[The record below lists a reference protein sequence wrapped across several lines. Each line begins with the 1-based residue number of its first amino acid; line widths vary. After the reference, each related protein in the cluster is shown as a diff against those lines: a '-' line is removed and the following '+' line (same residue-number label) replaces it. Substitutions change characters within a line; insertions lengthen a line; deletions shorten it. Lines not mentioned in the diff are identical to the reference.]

1 MEKDNTYRKLEKDFA
16 AIRDERGT
24 QANTA
29 NRIGSAFLSL
39 LSYIG
44 SAAFLRKDVIDT
56 AEQVMTFLKGIVAKA
71 VSYFQGIVNK
81 GDIKNDGDITNTGN
95 ISNAGDITNTGNISN
110 AGGITNTGNIMT
122 KNLTVTGKATFFE
135 LEILKAKAA
144 GGIIIQSAAT
154 FKVDDYEETDDGYA
168 CYQLAEKDGK
178 VLRQMCRKGDQML
191 CHGGL
196 NLTAASPDPSK
207 GGGAGTPTAN
217 HYYWRLVTDAPAQ
230 PVERGGKKY
239 LKIVL
244 SKTESATG
252 SDKPQVGDEL
262 AQVGNRV
269 DADRQCVNIS
279 SAYNSLDEGL
289 LAPYWAKYVGVDDF
303 QLENHRETFLAR
315 NDNQIVGRLLVKGS
329 SGEIRPVPVLLG
341 EWKSG
346 KEYGYYDSVTHDGRQ
361 WLCVAVRGTKTTEEP
376 GKGDAWML
384 LVDKGKNGQD
394 GRTSYFH
401 VKYAD
406 VASPTSSSQMND
418 TSGDYMGTYVD
429 FTQADSD
436 DPRRYTWVRTKGAQ
450 GADGTQ
456 GVPGKNGADGR
467 TSYLHIKYSNDGG
480 GTFTSNGGEDAGD
493 YIGQYVDFNMRDS
506 GNPRDYKWA
515 LVKGKDGRDGRD
527 GVDGRDGRN
536 GVNGADGTDGKDG
549 KDGENGKDSVSYAL
563 VPLEEKVVAYL
574 TDDKGKLVDV
584 ELKYKVR
591 KSVGERVSFVT
602 DLAAEGMTLEV
613 SGGLGDFGADG
624 ERFFILESVLYEDN
638 YDSYAVTLTKG
649 GNVVDRRVLPIT
661 FKPKVVF
668 DIDTK
673 NGEIRR
679 DITNVKGDMNSFKE
693 TINDTSNT
701 VGNLSKEFTQ
711 MKQTSKEIS
720 MTVNNGTRPNLLW
733 GSDLD
738 LSGVQDV
745 INRAYAQ
752 GDIIKKKTEEK
763 AEWKRSRDNAGSDDD
778 RMRYQEGMDDCDR
791 EIAQAQGEVAKCKEA
806 IGKRLGVGLNATR
819 VESKEWFEYLKGG
832 GVGGADAIK
841 AKVAAVNGEGNYY
854 AGLYWQIGFGA
865 KSNVK
870 VKPKTK
876 YTFSFWIRTE
886 ILQGSGYAVAES
898 INMESLTGG
907 RKDRAMPW
915 TKVPAKNEWERM
927 SYTFTTGATGYIMVG
942 VGLSG
947 EDNFSGL
954 IYLCHPKLEEGDT
967 ATPWCAYDGTADALL
982 DTGLD
987 IRNRKFTA
995 TADNF
1000 LVRNNKGEQTFMVD
1014 EDGRINNGMLT
1025 SRLRLT
1031 EPTIITKE
1039 NYKEF
1044 CYNGKLNGHN
1054 VLFLDLLKCGTL
1066 LVLTDVPEELFLD
1079 LPSFKYFKSYNNY
1092 TQKEVAKEQYDKMRY
1107 IGNTIILY
1115 NIDSH
1120 NVYVSGVLK
1129 YKKMEGMHDYGNLDE
1144 FGFYALDRMSCTSS
1158 VLTCFECKFGIT
1170 KPEKS
1175 QPWFYRMG
1183 GVYWEFCSVTLV

>member
-71 VSYFQGIVNK
+71 VSYFQGIVNR
-81 GDIKNDGDITNTGN
+81 GDINNNGDITNSGN
-95 ISNAGDITNTGNISN
+95 ISNAGDITNS
-110 AGGITNTGNIMT
+110 GNIMT

-196 NLTAASPDPSK
+196 NMTAASPDPSQ
-207 GGGAGTPTAN
+207 GGGTGTPTAN
-217 HYYWRLVTDAPAQ
+217 HYYWRLVTDAPTQ
-230 PVERGGKKY
+230 TETCVIGGKERKC

-244 SKTESATG
+244 SKTDFAKG

-329 SGEIRPVPVLLG
+329 SGELKPVPALLG

-346 KEYGYYDSVTHDGRQ
+346 KEYGYYDSVAHDGRQ

-384 LVDKGKNGQD
+384 LVDKGKNG
-394 GRTSYFH
+394 
-401 VKYAD
+401 
-406 VASPTSSSQMND
+406 
-418 TSGDYMGTYVD
+418 
-429 FTQADSD
+429 
-436 DPRRYTWVRTKGAQ
+436 
-450 GADGTQ
+450 
-456 GVPGKNGADGR
+456 
-467 TSYLHIKYSNDGG
+467 
-480 GTFTSNGGEDAGD
+480 
-493 YIGQYVDFNMRDS
+493 
-506 GNPRDYKWA
+506 
-515 LVKGKDGRDGRD
+515 
-527 GVDGRDGRN
+527 VDGRDG
-536 GVNGADGTDGKDG
+536 TDG
-549 KDGENGKDSVSYAL
+549 KDGENGKDSVGYAL
-563 VPLEEKVVAYL
+563 VPLKEKVVAYL
-574 TDDKGKLVDV
+574 TDDKEKLVDV
-584 ELKYKVR
+584 ELMYKVR

-602 DLAAEGMTLEV
+602 DLAAEGMTLKV

-624 ERFFILESVLYEDN
+624 ERFFIQESVLYEDN
-638 YDSYAVTLTKG
+638 YDSYAVTLKKG
-649 GNVVDRRVLPIT
+649 GNIVDRRVLPIT

-668 DIDTK
+668 DIDTV
-673 NGEIRR
+673 NGT
-679 DITNVKGDMNSFKE
+679 ITSQIEAANGRINSVEQNINE
-693 TINDTSNT
+693 TKST
-701 VGNLSKEFTQ
+701 VGELDGKYSQLK
-711 MKQTSKEIS
+711 MKSDAIS
-720 MTVNNGTRPNLLW
+720 LTVNNGTRPNLLW

-752 GDIIKKKTEEK
+752 GDIIKEETEKK

-832 GVGGADAIK
+832 GVAGADAIK

-870 VKPKTK
+870 VKPNTR

-886 ILQGSGYAVAES
+886 ILQGYGYAVAES
-898 INMESLTGG
+898 FNMESLTGG
-907 RKDRAMPW
+907 RKDRTMPW
-915 TKVPAKNEWERM
+915 TDVKATNEWERK

-942 VGLSG
+942 VGLSC
-947 EDNFSGL
+947 EDNSSGL

-967 ATPWCAYDGTADALL
+967 ATPWCAYDGTVDALL
-982 DTGLD
+982 ATGLD
-987 IRNRKFTA
+987 IKNRRTVFT
-995 TADNF
+995 TDNF
-1000 LVRNNKGEQTFMVD
+1000 VIRNNKGEVTVGIDRNGMMEFYGKDKEFPGIRFGVNEQGEMVLEFWRRGVKLYD
-1014 EDGRINNGMLT
+1014 LGPDNVFNKLDNVKSVFTPMNLTRVKIYNNSSGERCVRTDILYDQYDNPEGLPVFRFSEGYKLIGGARRYNISGTETPSGYDGRYFFGSVKKDLSFALFGDMMNSLKYAHGTFVSDTDAAKIEMMARNPLKQ
-1025 SRLRLT
+1025 
-1031 EPTIITKE
+1031 EPNTTIDVIHL
-1039 NYKEF
+1039 
-1044 CYNGKLNGHN
+1044 KLG
-1054 VLFLDLLKCGTL
+1054 
-1066 LVLTDVPEELFLD
+1066 
-1079 LPSFKYFKSYNNY
+1079 FKS
-1092 TQKEVAKEQYDKMRY
+1092 
-1107 IGNTIILY
+1107 
-1115 NIDSH
+1115 
-1120 NVYVSGVLK
+1120 
-1129 YKKMEGMHDYGNLDE
+1129 
-1144 FGFYALDRMSCTSS
+1144 SS
-1158 VLTCFECKFGIT
+1158 VETIGGGNGEVTIADDKPTVDIPGLPPGWKPPHFEH
-1170 KPEKS
+1170 
-1175 QPWFYRMG
+1175 
-1183 GVYWEFCSVTLV
+1183 

>member
-1 MEKDNTYRKLEKDFA
+1 MEDNNNFEELEKDFT
-16 AIRDERGT
+16 AIRDENRKC
-24 QANTA
+24 ANTA
-29 NRIGSAFLSL
+29 FRIGSALLSL
-39 LSYIG
+39 LALSKKTLLQNKEFSEG
-44 SAAFLRKDVIDT
+44 V
-56 AEQVMTFLKGIVAKA
+56 TFLKGIVAKA
-71 VSYFQGIVNK
+71 VSYFQGIVNR
-81 GDIKNDGDITNTGN
+81 GDIHNTGNITNDGDI
-95 ISNAGDITNTGNISN
+95 S
-110 AGGITNTGNIMT
+110 T
-122 KNLTVTGKATFFE
+122 KNLTVTDKATFFV

-196 NLTAASPDPSK
+196 NMTAASPDPSQ
-207 GGGAGTPTAN
+207 GGGTGTPTAN
-217 HYYWRLVTDAPAQ
+217 HYYWRLVTDAPTQ
-230 PVERGGKKY
+230 TETCVIGGKERKC

-244 SKTESATG
+244 SKTDFAKG

-329 SGEIRPVPVLLG
+329 SGELKPVPALLG

-536 GVNGADGTDGKDG
+536 GENGADGTDG

-574 TDDKGKLVDV
+574 TDDKGKWVDV
-584 ELKYKVR
+584 ELMYKVR

-613 SGGLGDFGADG
+613 SGGLGGFKAHNGVFGLQS
-624 ERFFILESVLYEDN
+624 RFKYEARPH
-638 YDSYAVTLTKG
+638 DSYAVTLTKG
-649 GNVVDRRVLPIT
+649 VMVVDRRVLPIT

-668 DIDTK
+668 DIDTE
-673 NGEIRR
+673 NGKIRS
-679 DITNVKGDMNSFKE
+679 DISTLDGKVSDFETTIDHFRTEVKDKVSYSE
-693 TINDTSNT
+693 
-701 VGNLSKEFTQ
+701 L
-711 MKQTSKEIS
+711 KQTAEGIAMKVGSS
-720 MTVNNGTRPNLLW
+720 VNANLLW

-738 LSGVQDV
+738 LSQVQDV
-745 INRAYAQ
+745 MKRAYAL

-763 AEWKRSRDNAGSDDD
+763 AEWKRSRDNASSDDD
-778 RMRYQEGMDDCDR
+778 RMRYQEGMDACDR

-806 IGKRLGVGLNATR
+806 IQKHLGVGLNATK
-819 VESKEWFEYLKGG
+819 VDNTEWFEYLKGG
-832 GVGGADAIK
+832 GVGGSDAIK
-841 AKVAAVNGEGNYY
+841 AKVAVANGEGNFY
-854 AGLYWQIGFGA
+854 AGLYWQVGFGA
-865 KSNVK
+865 KHNIK
-870 VKPKTK
+870 VKPNTK

-886 ILQGSGYAVAES
+886 ILQGGGYAVAES
-898 INMESLTGG
+898 FNMESLTGG
-907 RKDRAMPW
+907 RKDRPMPW

-927 SYTFTTGATGYIMVG
+927 SYTFTTGDTGYIIVG

-947 EDNFSGL
+947 GNDFSGL
-954 IYLCHPKLEEGDT
+954 IYLCRPKLEEGEV
-967 ATPWCAYDGTADALL
+967 ATPWCAYDGTVDALL
-982 DTGLD
+982 AGGFD
-987 IRNRKFTA
+987 IKEKKYTV
-995 TADNF
+995 TSDNF
-1000 LVRNNKGEQTFMVD
+1000 VVRNNRGEQTFMVD
-1014 EDGRINNGMLT
+1014 ENGRINNGMLT

-1039 NYKEF
+1039 NYKQY
-1044 CYNGKLNGHN
+1044 CYNGKINGHD

-1066 LVLTDVPEELFLD
+1066 LVLMDVPEELYLD
-1079 LPSFKYFKSYNNY
+1079 LPSFKCFKSYNNY

-1129 YKKMEGMHDYGNLDE
+1129 YKKMEGTHDYGNLDE

-1175 QPWFYRMG
+1175 QPWFYRKG
-1183 GVYWEFCSVTLV
+1183 GVYWDFCCVTIT